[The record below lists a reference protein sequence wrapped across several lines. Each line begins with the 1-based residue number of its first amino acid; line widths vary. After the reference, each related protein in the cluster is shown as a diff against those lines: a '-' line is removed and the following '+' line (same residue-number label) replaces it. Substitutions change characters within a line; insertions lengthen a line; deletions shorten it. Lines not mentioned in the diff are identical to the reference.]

1 MKTMKIR
8 MNKSVL
14 KLAHF
19 FYYISID
26 IPYLENNSFMD
37 YSDIFNFFIPILIIV
52 LILIVFIK
60 MPLNIILMSKV
71 VNEDIKI
78 SLNLRYL
85 FNIININIPI
95 YPRNAKSKK
104 KEIKSNKKKNIK
116 ARKILLSDFLYI
128 LKALKAIEIEEF
140 YSDIEIGNT
149 NISITVFAY
158 LCINLIYGNL
168 INIIN
173 PNKFYMNIK
182 PNFIENNIYIDFK
195 IHIKPTIKDLVD
207 ILKAILI
214 AAKNSKKI
222 KKEDTKYESS
232 RFNTKYNGN
241 NA

>member
-1 MKTMKIR
+1 M
-8 MNKSVL
+8 L

-60 MPLNIILMSKV
+60 MPLNIILISKV

-95 YPRNAKSKK
+95 YPRKAKSKK

-195 IHIKPTIKDLVD
+195 IHIKPTIKDLVN

-214 AAKNSKKI
+214 VAKNSKKI

>member
-1 MKTMKIR
+1 M
-8 MNKSVL
+8 L

-95 YPRNAKSKK
+95 YPRKAKSKK

-149 NISITVFAY
+149 NISITIFTY

-195 IHIKPTIKDLVD
+195 IHIKQTIKDSVN
-207 ILKAILI
+207 ILKAIFILV
-214 AAKNSKKI
+214 KNSKKI

>member
-1 MKTMKIR
+1 M
-8 MNKSVL
+8 L

-52 LILIVFIK
+52 SILILFIK

-195 IHIKPTIKDLVD
+195 IHIKQTIKDSVN
-207 ILKAILI
+207 ILKAIFILV
-214 AAKNSKKI
+214 KNSKKI

>member
-1 MKTMKIR
+1 M
-8 MNKSVL
+8 L

-95 YPRNAKSKK
+95 YPRKAKSKK
-104 KEIKSNKKKNIK
+104 KEIKSNKKKALFKKNIK
-116 ARKILLSDFLYI
+116 DRKILLSDFLYF
-128 LKALKAIEIEEF
+128 LKSLKAIEIEEF

-168 INIIN
+168 INIID

-195 IHIKPTIKDLVD
+195 IHIKQTIKDSVN
-207 ILKAILI
+207 ILKAIFILV
-214 AAKNSKKI
+214 KNSKKI

>member
-1 MKTMKIR
+1 M
-8 MNKSVL
+8 L

-95 YPRNAKSKK
+95 YPRKAKSKK

>member
-1 MKTMKIR
+1 M
-8 MNKSVL
+8 L
-14 KLAHF
+14 KLAYF

-52 LILIVFIK
+52 SILILFIK
-60 MPLNIILMSKV
+60 MPLNIILTSKV

-195 IHIKPTIKDLVD
+195 IHIKQTIKDSVN
-207 ILKAILI
+207 ILKAIFILV
-214 AAKNSKKI
+214 KNSKKI

>member
-195 IHIKPTIKDLVD
+195 IHIKPTIKDLIN

>member
-1 MKTMKIR
+1 M
-8 MNKSVL
+8 L

-60 MPLNIILMSKV
+60 MPLNIILISKV

-78 SLNLRYL
+78 YLNFRYM
-85 FNIININIPI
+85 FNIINIKIPI
-95 YPRNAKSKK
+95 YPKKFKSIK
-104 KEIKSNKKKNIK
+104 KEIEKSKRKNRIIKNITS
-116 ARKILLSDFLYI
+116 RKILAKDI
-128 LKALKAIEIEEF
+128 LNILESLKKIEIEEF

-195 IHIKPTIKDLVD
+195 IHIKPTIKDLVN

>member
-1 MKTMKIR
+1 M
-8 MNKSVL
+8 L

-60 MPLNIILMSKV
+60 MPLNIILISKV
-71 VNEDIKI
+71 INEDIKI

-195 IHIKPTIKDLVD
+195 IHIKQTIKDSVN
-207 ILKAILI
+207 ILKAIFILV
-214 AAKNSKKI
+214 KNSKKI

>member
-1 MKTMKIR
+1 M
-8 MNKSVL
+8 L

-52 LILIVFIK
+52 SILILFIK
-60 MPLNIILMSKV
+60 MPLNIILTSKV

>member
-1 MKTMKIR
+1 MKI
-8 MNKSVL
+8 
-14 KLAHF
+14 A
-19 FYYISID
+19 
-26 IPYLENNSFMD
+26 
-37 YSDIFNFFIPILIIV
+37 
-52 LILIVFIK
+52 
-60 MPLNIILMSKV
+60 
-71 VNEDIKI
+71 
-78 SLNLRYL
+78 
-85 FNIININIPI
+85 
-95 YPRNAKSKK
+95 
-104 KEIKSNKKKNIK
+104 
-116 ARKILLSDFLYI
+116 ILLSDFLYI

-195 IHIKPTIKDLVD
+195 IHIKQTIKDSVN
-207 ILKAILI
+207 ILKAIFILV
-214 AAKNSKKI
+214 KNSKKI

>member
-1 MKTMKIR
+1 M
-8 MNKSVL
+8 L

-60 MPLNIILMSKV
+60 MPLNIILTYKV

-95 YPRNAKSKK
+95 YPRKAKSKK

-168 INIIN
+168 INIID

-182 PNFIENNIYIDFK
+182 PNFIENNIYIYFK
-195 IHIKPTIKDLVD
+195 IHIKPTIKDLIN